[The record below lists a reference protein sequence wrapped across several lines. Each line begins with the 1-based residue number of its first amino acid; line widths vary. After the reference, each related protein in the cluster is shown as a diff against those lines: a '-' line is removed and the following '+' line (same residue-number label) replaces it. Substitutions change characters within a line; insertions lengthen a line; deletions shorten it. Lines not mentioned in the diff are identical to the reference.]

1 MENKRIRDVD
11 VIEDDIIR
19 EVMLDHPTLYDQL
32 NYNEYDIK
40 DKLEVNAFLYQ
51 QWRILWLQEK
61 HKLKRI
67 EILKDEYI
75 GKLYSDLKWGDIK
88 MTKTEIERYMIP
100 IDQKAIKFEK
110 LYMRQR
116 IRTETFEAVTDS
128 FKQQNFT
135 MGNYIKNLQ
144 L

>member
-51 QWRILWLQEK
+51 QWRILWIQEK

-100 IDQKAIKFEK
+100 KDQKAIKFEK

>member
-51 QWRILWLQEK
+51 QWRILWIQEK

-88 MTKTEIERYMIP
+88 MTNTEIERYMIP
-100 IDQKAIKFEK
+100 KDQKAIKFEK